1 MKSIDRLG
9 WADGICFT
17 SYGLQIG
24 IRANTPEVLQRVVDR
39 LPPGWTPAGSPEV
52 RRLYSLIDGGSATS
66 SRVRR
71 FNILYAGPLRIARSL
86 DLEHVVDMVEN
97 DVQLYV
103 AERAQRRVF
112 VHAGVVGWKGKA
124 ILLPGRSFS
133 GKSTLVKA
141 LVEAGAT
148 YYSDEFAVLGES
160 GRVSAFPRPICIRSG
175 SNGRSERH
183 VPEALGA
190 HTGSKSLP
198 VGLVCVTS
206 YREGARFRPR
216 EISAGRAVLELLDN
230 TVPARRRPKASMTT
244 LRRALG
250 EARALKGVRGDAAET
265 AEALLARLG

>member
-1 MKSIDRLG
+1 MKKIDRLG

-17 SYGLQIG
+17 SYGLPIG
-24 IRANTPEVLQRVVDR
+24 IRSNTPEVLERVTDR
-39 LPPGWTPAGSPEV
+39 LPPGWSPAGSPDV
-52 RRLYSLIDGGSATS
+52 RRLYSLIDGGGTPG

-71 FNILYAGPLRIARSL
+71 FSLLYAGPLRIARSL
-86 DLEHVVDMVEN
+86 DLDHVVDMVEN

-124 ILLPGRSFS
+124 ILVPGTSFS

-160 GRVSAFPRPICIRSG
+160 GKVSAFPRPICIRSG
-175 SNGRSERH
+175 SDGRRERH
-183 VPEALGA
+183 APEEIDG

-198 VGLVCVTS
+198 VGLVCVTN
-206 YREGARFRPR
+206 YREGARWRPR
-216 EISAGRAVLELLDN
+216 EISAGRAILELLEN
-230 TVPARRRPKASMTT
+230 TVPARRRPKASMTA
-244 LRRALG
+244 LSRALSN
-250 EARALKGVRGDAAET
+250 ARALKGVRGDAATT
-265 AEALLARLG
+265 AEAILARLG